1 MDRYANEIENL
12 YKTHGICKTIP
23 TPLTSIAQ
31 ALGYVVKYFLLTAE
45 NSHISGA
52 TFYKKKQILINP
64 DEHGNRYSFTLA
76 HELGHILLGH
86 WYDCTDE
93 YDTRDD
99 INNPKQGTQDY
110 DAKEIA
116 TELLMPEKEFLAEWE
131 KCHDI
136 VQLAETFEVP
146 IAETKVRLR
155 KLEIQL
161 LNSGKYANTINRLY
175 ETYKIPR
182 VYPVPVLDIVNALG
196 YKLFE
201 FTSDF
206 TFRNNGENED
216 IDAAICYKK
225 REIVLSR
232 LVFGGRYSFTLA
244 HEIGHLVLGHGKDN
258 EEEYKYDRRADIEYE
273 PLPSEIMAPNR
284 KTKEYEATEF
294 AAELLMP
301 ENKFKEIWESRKN
314 IGELANF
321 FDVTRAIARVRMQR
335 LGIKYE

>member
-12 YKTHGICKTIP
+12 YKTHGICETIP

-45 NSHISGA
+45 NRHISGV
-52 TFYKKKQILINP
+52 TFYKKKEILINP
-64 DEHGNRYSFTLA
+64 DEYGRRYSFTLA

-86 WYDCTDE
+86 CDDCTDE

-99 INNPKQGTQDY
+99 INNPKQGTRDY

-116 TELLMPEKEFLAEWE
+116 TELLMPEKEFLAEWD

-136 VQLAETFEVP
+136 VQLAETFEVS

-175 ETYKIPR
+175 EAYKIPR
-182 VYPVPVLDIVNALG
+182 VYPVPLDDIVKALR
-196 YKLFE
+196 YKVFE
-201 FTSDF
+201 FALDEAYKDIAGVIYYKEKKIVIGPLEVGVR
-206 TFRNNGENED
+206 FR
-216 IDAAICYKK
+216 
-225 REIVLSR
+225 
-232 LVFGGRYSFTLA
+232 FTLA
-244 HEIGHLVLGHGKDN
+244 HEIGHIVLGHGKDN
-258 EEEYKYDRRADIEYE
+258 EKEYDTRAEIEYAD
-273 PLPSEIMAPNR
+273 PLSEIIAPDR
-284 KTKEYEATEF
+284 KTKEYDATEF

-301 ENKFKEIWESRKN
+301 ENKFKEIWERSRKN
-314 IGELANF
+314 IKELANF
-321 FDVTRAIARVRMQR
+321 FDVPIAVAKVRMQR